1 MAEAIAKPAWGDILK
16 AFLEPRM
23 LKLLF
28 LGFSA
33 GVPYALIFST
43 LSFWLVEAKVDKS
56 TITFFGWAAL
66 GYSFKFVWAPLV
78 DRLPLPVLNKL
89 LGRRRAWMLFA
100 QCMIIVVLL
109 FMGSIDPATSTSTLQ
124 WMALAAVAL
133 GFSAATQD
141 IVIDAY
147 RIEAASTDHQTILA
161 TMYMCGYR
169 IAMIASGA
177 GALYLATWF
186 GTSVDNYQHSAWQ
199 MTYVAMAALMLVGVV
214 TTLVIAEPSV
224 SKRQAD
230 KWATTD
236 YSRFLVLFA
245 FMVSALI
252 MTYVLTSEIVN
263 TSKSV
268 MTQWF
273 NNKHLAGFIG
283 ESGRLSL
290 ALGSAALA
298 AVLATKVG
306 VVNRSMVID
315 VYLEPIRDFFSRYG
329 IKVALLL
336 LALIGLY
343 RISDIVL
350 GMIAY
355 VFYYEEMGFTKNQ
368 VATAS
373 KVYGLIM
380 TILGGFIGGAFALRY
395 GVIRLL
401 YVGALLSALTNLL
414 FIWLYYS
421 GNNLSSLYIVL
432 SLDNFAQGMS
442 LSVFIAFLSSLTNV
456 SFTAMQYAIFSS
468 LMSLLPKV
476 IGGYSGTIVNQIGYP
491 TFFTLTA
498 LMGIP
503 ILWLVYK
510 VSCYVKDGKLISQA

>member
-1 MAEAIAKPAWGDILK
+1 MAEVATKPSWGEILG

-43 LSFWLVEAKVDKS
+43 LSFWLVEAEVDKS

-66 GYSFKFVWAPLV
+66 GYSFKFVWAPLI
-78 DRLPLPVLNKL
+78 DRLPIAVLTKM
-89 LGRRRAWMLFA
+89 LGRRRAWMLLA
-100 QCMIIVVLL
+100 QLAIIIVLL
-109 FMGSIDPATSTSTLQ
+109 LMSSIDPAVDTSALRL
-124 WMALAAVAL
+124 MAIAAVAL

-147 RIEAASTDHQTILA
+147 RIEAASTNHQTILA

-177 GALYLATWF
+177 GALYLATYF
-186 GTSVDNYQHSAWQ
+186 GTSIENYQYNAWQ
-199 MTYVAMAALMLVGVV
+199 MTYVAMAVLMLVGVV
-214 TTLVIAEPSV
+214 TTFLIAEPLVNRGEETQWQTS
-224 SKRQAD
+224 
-230 KWATTD
+230 D
-236 YSRFLVLFA
+236 YSRFILLFA
-245 FMVSALI
+245 LIVTALI
-252 MTYVLTSEIVN
+252 ITYVVTGNSAGSIKQTLTDWSGNRHVGGLIV
-263 TSKSV
+263 S
-268 MTQWF
+268 
-273 NNKHLAGFIG
+273 
-283 ESGRLSL
+283 SGRLSL
-290 ALGSAALA
+290 ALSCAGLVGWLA
-298 AVLATKVG
+298 VKVG
-306 VVNRSMVID
+306 VINREMAVDTYIKP
-315 VYLEPIRDFFSRYG
+315 VVEFFDRYG
-329 IKVALLL
+329 LKVALLL

-355 VFYYEEMGFTKNQ
+355 VFYYDEMGFTKNE

-380 TILGGFIGGAFALRY
+380 TILGGFVGGAFALRF

-401 YVGALLSALTNLL
+401 YVGAILSALTNLL
-414 FIWLYYS
+414 FVWLYYS
-421 GNNLSSLYIVL
+421 GNNLSSLYLVL

-468 LMSLLPKV
+468 LMSLLPKI

-491 TFFTLTA
+491 TFFTFTA
-498 LMGIP
+498 LIGLP

-510 VSCYVKDGKLISQA
+510 ISCYVKDGKLIAQS